1 MNWYKI
7 FYWVTVA
14 DNIKS
19 FFDVASN
26 IFTWFAVIGFIIF
39 AIVAVCTSI
48 EVSKDPES
56 DDSKSLKIAKKA
68 TSIFFYTSMVLS
80 LITWFGYMACPS
92 KKDAL
97 IIIAGGTVGNFITS
111 DSSAKAIPAE
121 AMLLLRSKI
130 KSEINELNLEGA
142 IVDGTQKTVDTL
154 STKTKEELL
163 EIIKNKR

>member
-1 MNWYKI
+1 MNWYEI

-14 DNIKS
+14 DNIKD
-19 FFDVASN
+19 FFDTSSN
-26 IFTWFAVIGFIIF
+26 IFTWFAVIGFIVFILVSLF
-39 AIVAVCTSI
+39 TSI
-48 EVSKDPES
+48 EVSKNPES
-56 DDSKSLKIAKKA
+56 DDSKALKLAKKA
-68 TSIFFYTSMVLS
+68 SAGFFYTSLVIS

-130 KSEINELNLEGA
+130 KSEINELNLDGA
-142 IVDGTQKTVDTL
+142 IGDGTQKTVDTL

-163 EIIKNKR
+163 EIIKNKK